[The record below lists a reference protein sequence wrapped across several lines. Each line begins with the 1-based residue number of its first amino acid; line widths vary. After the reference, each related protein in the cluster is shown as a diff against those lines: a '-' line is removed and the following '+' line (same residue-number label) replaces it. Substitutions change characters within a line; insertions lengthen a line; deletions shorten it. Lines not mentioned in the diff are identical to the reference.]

1 MTISNN
7 AGSFRNE
14 AEIKKDRLRYTKNKL
29 SANLALLGIVFDAL
43 YFVNIYKSDVGSYYY
58 NIIIG
63 ISVIY
68 NLVFMLTAF
77 LSSEGV
83 KSYKRAYSFVLMV
96 LGLGQIVRIFIL
108 PMNAKNATITL
119 ADVEEPVMGDE
130 QFLWVCIFLILSA
143 IFCIVAGII
152 ALIKTNTLESYQ
164 AELAKKAA
172 EDNEK

>member
-1 MTISNN
+1 MTLTNS
-7 AGSFRNE
+7 

-29 SANLALLGIVFDAL
+29 SANLALVGIVFNAL

-58 NIIIG
+58 NLTIG
-63 ISVIY
+63 LSVVY

-83 KSYKRAYSFVLMV
+83 KSYKKVYSYVLMV
-96 LGLGQIVRIFIL
+96 LGAGQILRIFLL
-108 PMNAKNATITL
+108 PLKAKNATIIL
-119 ADVEEPVMGDE
+119 AEAEEPVMGGG
-130 QFLWVCIFLILSA
+130 QFMWVCIFLIASA
-143 IFCIVAGII
+143 AFCIISGII

-172 EDNEK
+172 EDNET

>member
-1 MTISNN
+1 MTFTND
-7 AGSFRNE
+7 
-14 AEIKKDRLRYTKNKL
+14 AEIRKDRLRYTKNKL
-29 SANLALLGIVFDAL
+29 SANLALVGIVFDAL

-58 NIIIG
+58 NIMIG
-63 ISVIY
+63 ISIVY
-68 NLVFMLTAF
+68 NLVFMLAAF

-83 KSYKRAYSFVLMV
+83 KSYKKAYSFVLMI

-108 PMNAKNATITL
+108 PMSAKNTIVTISN
-119 ADVEEPVMGDE
+119 VEEAVMGGE

-143 IFCIVAGII
+143 AFCIASGII

-172 EDNEK
+172 EDDDK